1 MNTDNIKKYRKSNG
15 IITAKEVDKYG
26 VDSWYLTYMVRKG
39 ELERL
44 RKYILD
50 IRTYWEYFGGTWLWS
65 LK

>member
-1 MNTDNIKKYRKSNG
+1 MNTNIIKNDG

-26 VDSWYLTYMVRKG
+26 VDSWYLKYMVRKG

-50 IRTYWEYFGGTWLWS
+50 IRTY
-65 LK
+65 